1 MIMSWLPVLSDEAM
15 SDDQKK
21 VFDRALTKL
30 NIEGDAPDWLRV
42 LANAPLFLKDVFMNL
57 DKGVFSEGG
66 LQPKTKVLL
75 AAVAAAHWGNQDV
88 AQFFADR
95 ARAQGFSDEQIH
107 EALGIAA
114 TSTSFN
120 LYYKF
125 RSLAATD
132 AFEGLN
138 PGLRATLFMR
148 PTLGKAFAELVNL
161 MISTANGCS
170 SCVSGH
176 IQEAVNQDVTK
187 EQIDEVIRTGAIV
200 ASICQFVNSS
210 ERYTR

>member
-1 MIMSWLPVLSDEAM
+1 MSWLPVLTDDQM
-15 SDDQKK
+15 NDDQKK
-21 VFDRALTKL
+21 VFARALTKL

-57 DKGVFSEGG
+57 DKGVFSEGA
-66 LQPKTKVLL
+66 LQAKTRVLL
-75 AAVAAAHWGNQDV
+75 AAVAAAHHGNRDV
-88 AQFFADR
+88 ATFFAER
-95 ARAQGFSDEQIH
+95 ARGLGFTDEQIH

-138 PGLRATLFMR
+138 PGLRASLFMR
-148 PTLGKAFAELVNL
+148 PTMGKAFAELVNL
-161 MISTANGCS
+161 MISTANGCP

-176 IQEAVNQDVTK
+176 IQEAVSLDITR

-210 ERYTR
+210 ERYAR